1 MLCDF
6 GDVLVLKEAQKH
18 NCPIVSN
25 DKQRD
30 WKDDTHITHDLREW
44 LRVRDG
50 NGKGAVLVNF
60 AFDSTGQFTPLL
72 ELQTPPLRPRCAP
85 NSRRRTLPPGQA
97 EPEMLQVARPIAW
110 PAKLQTWGSKL
121 VLSSTTHHL
130 HFSRQGHSQQ
140 RRPPHQ
146 QLLPVDDIV
155 GWGRQG
161 SFKLVF

>member
-1 MLCDF
+1 MLRDF

-18 NCPIVSN
+18 NCPIVRN

-30 WKDDTHITHDLREW
+30 WKDDARISHDLREW

-97 EPEMLQVARPIAW
+97 EPEMCQDY
-110 PAKLQTWGSKL
+110 Q
-121 VLSSTTHHL
+121 
-130 HFSRQGHSQQ
+130 
-140 RRPPHQ
+140 PP
-146 QLLPVDDIV
+146 PTPP
-155 GWGRQG
+155 
-161 SFKLVF
+161 F